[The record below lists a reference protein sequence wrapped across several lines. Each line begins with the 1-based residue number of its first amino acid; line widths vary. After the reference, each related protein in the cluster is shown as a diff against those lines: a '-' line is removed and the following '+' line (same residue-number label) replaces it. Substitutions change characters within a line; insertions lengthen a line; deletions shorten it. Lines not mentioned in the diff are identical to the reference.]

1 MSDFRTLDGY
11 DRIQKRM
18 LTRTMEDYLEMICRL
33 SREDPVVRVQV
44 VAEKLNVKPSSV
56 TKMMQQLCAGGFI
69 AYRPYAYLKLTQKG
83 QVEGAYL
90 LYRHDVLHDF
100 LCMLNGTTKELEQ
113 VELIEHF
120 LNKQTVEN
128 IEKLVQ
134 RLKSQTAQN
143 EGDNECK

>member
-1 MSDFRTLDGY
+1 MSNFHTLDGY
-11 DRIQKRM
+11 DRMRKQE

-33 SREDPVVRVQV
+33 SLEDAVVRVQI

-69 AYRPYAYLKLTQKG
+69 EYRPYAFLKLTQKG
-83 QVEGAYL
+83 QEEGAYL

-100 LCMLNGTTKELEQ
+100 LCMLNGTTDELEQ

-120 LNKQTVEN
+120 LNRQTVEN

-134 RLKSQTAQN
+134 RLKTQTAQN
-143 EGDNECK
+143 E